1 MFVYSKSYMKRFQKS
16 CAIMTSYSLLLI
28 LVHIFHFDIFR
39 QIEFWC
45 IVTKIIISS
54 FTSFWWRII
63 CEKWRYSPLYTL
75 YSWDQ
80 NWKKKCCNKFQ
91 KLMWCLF
98 QIELEYVHH
107 FWAFYTHYNPNSAQW
122 RIELFSNFGS
132 ILIDLKDKP
141 TTEEIYTWKF
151 FYNITTLWC
160 LFFVVLAR
168 DSNFFSSFQKWEYHC
183 IKKVKMKIASAFWV
197 NNFVKWNINF
207 PCELPNLQFVAL
219 ICLLRLFL

>member
-63 CEKWRYSPLYTL
+63 CEKWRFSSLHTLQYIRTKIEKKMLQQISKVHVLQSSVKFVHYFWVYYSQW
-75 YSWDQ
+75 SS
-80 NWKKKCCNKFQ
+80 
-91 KLMWCLF
+91 
-98 QIELEYVHH
+98 
-107 FWAFYTHYNPNSAQW
+107 SAQW

-141 TTEEIYTWKF
+141 RRKRFTLENFSTTQHQTS
-151 FYNITTLWC
+151 
-160 LFFVVLAR
+160 FFVVLAR
-168 DSNFFSSFQKWEYHC
+168 DSNFFLLF
-183 IKKVKMKIASAFWV
+183 KVRILV
-197 NNFVKWNINF
+197 
-207 PCELPNLQFVAL
+207 L
-219 ICLLRLFL
+219 

>member
-1 MFVYSKSYMKRFQKS
+1 MYTY
-16 CAIMTSYSLLLI
+16 L
-28 LVHIFHFDIFR
+28 FHFDIFR

-54 FTSFWWRII
+54 FTSFWWKII
-63 CEKWRYSPLYTL
+63 CEKWRYSPLYTVQL
-75 YSWDQ
+75 GPKL
-80 NWKKKCCNKFQ
+80 KKKMLQ
-91 KLMWCLF
+91 
-98 QIELEYVHH
+98 QISKVNVLLQIALQYVLHY

-122 RIELFSNFGS
+122 RIELFYNFGS

>member
-1 MFVYSKSYMKRFQKS
+1 MLQQISKVNV
-16 CAIMTSYSLLLI
+16 LL
-28 LVHIFHFDIFR
+28 
-39 QIEFWC
+39 QIA
-45 IVTKIIISS
+45 
-54 FTSFWWRII
+54 
-63 CEKWRYSPLYTL
+63 L
-75 YSWDQ
+75 Q
-80 NWKKKCCNKFQ
+80 
-91 KLMWCLF
+91 
-98 QIELEYVHH
+98 YVLHY